1 MDFASLPRTV
11 QYAVVFVGAGTIAV
25 GIKATSELGQTRV
38 AGLVAMV
45 PMKIIIAWLIVGAAA
60 GSRGIADSTNGMLMG
75 LGAILVSFLAV
86 KFGAAYLSP
95 GPLICL
101 GLAAWFATALGAEA
115 VARWMAR

>member
-1 MDFASLPRTV
+1 
-11 QYAVVFVGAGTIAV
+11 
-25 GIKATSELGQTRV
+25 
-38 AGLVAMV
+38 
-45 PMKIIIAWLIVGAAA
+45 
-60 GSRGIADSTNGMLMG
+60 MG